1 MTATSLDSMELLD
14 LLFDRQ
20 DGVLRSVEIGSTAT
34 AWMGLEDSRL
44 LKAQENE
51 DFINSILGAPDAALD
66 SPSWSPAA
74 SDSGI
79 SEDPSSDQLDS
90 PPHYMPTGSPG
101 AYSDGGSH
109 SDLAYPVYQDSCR
122 VLPVLKGPGAE
133 LREAEVSI
141 DFNMWEAG
149 FYPEERQEQAAPQL
163 NSCTLTI
170 KDLLLSNSC
179 EMHQQGMN
187 PSLLRQTPGTCQ
199 ELVLT
204 EDEKKLL
211 AKEGVTLPTQLPLT
225 KYEERVLKKIR
236 RKIRNKQSAQESR
249 KKKKEYI
256 DGLESR
262 MSACT
267 AQNQELQRKVVHLEK
282 QNLSLLQQLKKLQG
296 LVMQSSGKAA
306 QTSTCV
312 AVLLLSF
319 ALIVFPSI
327 RPFTRNKAE
336 LEGDFVPVRVFS
348 RSLNNDASSRVA
360 YPMAKE
366 ADQSSKEPEK
376 TLWTQYAHKGHTEQD
391 GTLKNLVVRHHVL
404 SRHHDAGEAVVSNG
418 TEPLHEVAYSHL
430 EGLEGPGEHVGHSLA
445 ATAWAESGQ
454 PSKGVLEQ
462 ANEL

>member
-34 AWMGLEDSRL
+34 AWMGPEDSCL

-51 DFINSILGAPDAALD
+51 DFINSILGAPDATLD

-74 SDSGI
+74 SDSGL

-90 PPHYMPTGSPG
+90 PPHYVPTGSPG
-101 AYSDGGSH
+101 TYSDGGSH
-109 SDLAYPVYQDSCR
+109 SDLAYRSYLLVP
-122 VLPVLKGPGAE
+122 KGPGAE

-306 QTSTCV
+306 QTGTCV

-327 RPFTRNKAE
+327 RPFTHNKAE
-336 LEGDFVPVRVFS
+336 LEGDFIPVRVFS

-366 ADQSSKEPEK
+366 ADQSSMEPEK
-376 TLWTQYAHKGHTEQD
+376 PLWTKYAHKGHTEQD
-391 GTLKNLVVRHHVL
+391 ETLKNLVIRHHVL
-404 SRHHDAGEAVVSNG
+404 SRHHDAGEAVVSNS
-418 TEPLHEVAYSHL
+418 TEPLHEVTYSHL
-430 EGLEGPGEHVGHSLA
+430 EGLEGPREHSLA
-445 ATAWAESGQ
+445 STAWAESGQ

-462 ANEL
+462 ADEL